1 MLPEVAFLRTD
12 PRVPDYQQAAAAV
25 AGDSGRKGD
34 DNHISWLNSCI
45 GGVEDGSGNSTS
57 WGAEVLSRMD
67 NWWAQT
73 RWRML
78 LVGQRNSTMFLHRD
92 DIETATWQAQ
102 VVGRKRCVLVLLRQ
116 LKYHPPLPPFPGVVA
131 VTSSFI
137 WQVGDMPADSC
148 PPPLCW
154 RASRTRRAARRWSL
168 SH

>member
-25 AGDSGRKGD
+25 AGDGGRKGD

-116 LKYHPPLPPFPGVVA
+116 LKYHPPLPPFPEGCRCHFLVYLA
-131 VTSSFI
+131 
-137 WQVGDMPADSC
+137 GG
-148 PPPLCW
+148 
-154 RASRTRRAARRWSL
+154 
-168 SH
+168 